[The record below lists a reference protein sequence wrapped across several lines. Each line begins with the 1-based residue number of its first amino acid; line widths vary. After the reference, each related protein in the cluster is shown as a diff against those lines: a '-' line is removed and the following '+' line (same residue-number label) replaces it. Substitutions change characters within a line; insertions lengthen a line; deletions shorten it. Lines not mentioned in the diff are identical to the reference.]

1 MPNVNVRANE
11 TVNGTDSVLTI
22 GGQAIRSHQIN
33 NGIITF
39 SNNNTFSSGTTFSL
53 ASLANV
59 AAAVD
64 YIHRNDFATSA
75 GANIGFVANIG
86 GTAHTY
92 IFDQIGNTPNANND
106 ILVDLVGV
114 TLTSLGGA
122 NLAPA
127 GVAGEAINLG
137 LTNPTDH
144 VGSITVNISGVPSG
158 WTMSEG
164 TDNGDGTWSVQTYD
178 VSALSI
184 TAPQNYAGAV
194 SLQISQTWTDST
206 GGTGLAMITNNVE
219 AYAPGAPIFAISGDD
234 NLSGSSGNDVFV
246 LAQPIG
252 NDTIH
257 SFDVAHDRVDLIG
270 FSDLSSFVDVQTRL
284 SENSNGDA
292 VITIAEGG
300 SITFDGVSAERP
312 HGG

>member
-1 MPNVNVRANE
+1 M
-11 TVNGTDSVLTI
+11 
-22 GGQAIRSHQIN
+22 
-33 NGIITF
+33 
-39 SNNNTFSSGTTFSL
+39 
-53 ASLANV
+53 
-59 AAAVD
+59 D
-64 YIHRNDFATSA
+64 YIHRNDFATNT

-86 GTAHTY
+86 GTPHTY
-92 IFDQIGNTPNANND
+92 IFNQVGNNGSTTND

-114 TLTSLGGA
+114 TLTSLSGA

-144 VGSITVNISGVPSG
+144 LGSITVNISGVPSG

-184 TAPQNYAGAV
+184 TAPENYAGAV
-194 SLQISQTWTDST
+194 SLQMSQTWTNST
-206 GGTGLAMITNNVE
+206 GGTGLAMINNNVE
-219 AYAPGAPIFAISGDD
+219 AYASGAPIFAISGDD

-252 NDTIH
+252 NNTIH
-257 SFDVAHDRVDLIG
+257 SFDFAHDKVDLIG
-270 FSDLSSFVDVQTRL
+270 FSGLSSFVDVQTRL

-292 VITIAEGG
+292 VITIAEGE
-300 SITFDGVSAERP
+300 SITFDGVSAA
-312 HGG
+312 